1 MAIWNAFTTK
11 YASGSRVSPPINL
24 SAIGVALASVI
35 SWNETIPAGTTL
47 VIESAISMDG
57 GSSYGPWQVCTNGQA
72 IPGITENMDLSNVY
86 IKFRQSFTTADTN
99 KTAVLHNLQ
108 ISITAGYWSSGTLT
122 SVPIDL
128 SIAEITWEVTT
139 PTNTSISIEC
149 RESDDGSN
157 WSGWGPIVNNNLYG
171 GKNKIQYRAILE
183 TSDPSV
189 TPVLSQ
195 IKLVKRDTFDCYAI
209 SPTIDTSKAVDK
221 NSGRISYD
229 AVFNGTSAAE
239 VHTRTSPDGTKWS
252 SWEHIDVNGNIAS
265 NHQDYTQILI
275 LPTGDNGA
283 NNMMFQNLALSY
295 DGTPTATELASGFTA
310 GGQFFF
316 ATMLNTLIATNML
329 DAPKKWDG
337 TAAMTDLGGTPP
349 HAQYVAIHHNYV
361 FMARTVANPNR
372 LYFSEVL
379 NFDSWPVLNFID
391 VSPNDGD
398 WITGLMP
405 YDDYLI
411 IAKNRSIWLLMGTG
425 PSDFEVRRI
434 HDGVGCV
441 APRSLT
447 KMAQSFVFASS
458 EGIYMSD
465 LSQEVL
471 LSERLKETWRGLN
484 QRRLNQIAAIYYDH
498 KLRIDVPNGS
508 STINNLRIV
517 YDTIQKALSLE
528 EFSDHASCYA
538 KFTEAGHEI
547 LLYGHSTE
555 GQVSRADYGTTDDG
569 QPLAMTW
576 GTKYFNFGSSAI
588 EKKLRYL
595 YLVVIPSASANTLN
609 VYLVVNGVRQDV
621 PMEVEIPGDPNGV
634 ARTIKMDPR
643 RIGVRKVK
651 SIGYDIVQSS
661 TNGGVKIH
669 ELLQEYMIRKIRE
682 TA

>member
-1 MAIWNAFTTK
+1 MSVWNDFVARYT
-11 YASGSRVSPPINL
+11 SGSRESPAIDL
-24 SAIGVALASVI
+24 SSVGVALSSEI
-35 SWNETIPAGTTL
+35 SWEATVPEDTTL
-47 VIESAISMDG
+47 IVEIALSLDG
-57 GSSYGPWQVCTNGQA
+57 GETWGEWQACTSGQS
-72 IPGITENMDLSNVY
+72 IPEINQGSDLSNVQ
-86 IKFRQSFTTADTN
+86 IKIRESFTTSDTTT
-99 KTAVLHNLQ
+99 TAQLQSLQ
-108 ISITAGYWSSGTLT
+108 INILSAYKEAGTLT
-122 SVPIDL
+122 SVVLDISLAKVEFVTSD
-128 SIAEITWEVTT
+128 AENTAITVEY
-139 PTNTSISIEC
+139 
-149 RESDDGSN
+149 REQEGDNWSN
-157 WSGWGPIVNNNLYG
+157 WVAIQNNQVIG
-171 GKNKIQYRAILE
+171 GKDKLQYRVLFSTEDI
-183 TSDPSV
+183 SV
-189 TPVLSQ
+189 TPVLSEVKLTP
-195 IKLVKRDTFDCYAI
+195 IKYFAV
-209 SPTIDTSKAVDK
+209 SPSIDTSKAQDI
-221 NSGRISYD
+221 NSGKVTYD
-229 AVFNGTSAAE
+229 ANFAGTAAAE
-239 VHTRTSPDGTKWS
+239 IRTRTSADGISWS
-252 SWEHIDVNGNIAS
+252 AWEPIDASGNIAS
-265 NHQDYTQILI
+265 IHQNYAQVLI
-275 LPTGDNGA
+275 IPSGDNGP
-283 NNMMFQNLALSY
+283 NNVTFGSLSLSY
-295 DGTPTATELASGFTA
+295 DGTPMAEELATGFTP
-310 GGQFFF
+310 GGQFYF
-316 ATMLNTLIATNML
+316 ATMLNTLIITNML
-329 DAPKKWDG
+329 DPPKKWNG
-337 TAAMTDLGGTPP
+337 TDAVEELGGTPP

-361 FMARTVANPNR
+361 FMARTLANPNR

-458 EGIYMSD
+458 EGYYMSD

-569 QPLAMTW
+569 EPLAMAW

>member
-1 MAIWNAFTTK
+1 M
-11 YASGSRVSPPINL
+11 G
-24 SAIGVALASVI
+24 
-35 SWNETIPAGTTL
+35 
-47 VIESAISMDG
+47 
-57 GSSYGPWQVCTNGQA
+57 
-72 IPGITENMDLSNVY
+72 
-86 IKFRQSFTTADTN
+86 TAD
-99 KTAVLHNLQ
+99 
-108 ISITAGYWSSGTLT
+108 
-122 SVPIDL
+122 
-128 SIAEITWEVTT
+128 
-139 PTNTSISIEC
+139 
-149 RESDDGSN
+149 
-157 WSGWGPIVNNNLYG
+157 
-171 GKNKIQYRAILE
+171 
-183 TSDPSV
+183 
-189 TPVLSQ
+189 
-195 IKLVKRDTFDCYAI
+195 
-209 SPTIDTSKAVDK
+209 
-221 NSGRISYD
+221 
-229 AVFNGTSAAE
+229 
-239 VHTRTSPDGTKWS
+239 
-252 SWEHIDVNGNIAS
+252 
-265 NHQDYTQILI
+265 
-275 LPTGDNGA
+275 
-283 NNMMFQNLALSY
+283 
-295 DGTPTATELASGFTA
+295 
-310 GGQFFF
+310 
-316 ATMLNTLIATNML
+316 
-329 DAPKKWDG
+329 
-337 TAAMTDLGGTPP
+337 
-349 HAQYVAIHHNYV
+349 
-361 FMARTVANPNR
+361 
-372 LYFSEVL
+372 
-379 NFDSWPVLNFID
+379 
-391 VSPNDGD
+391 
-398 WITGLMP
+398 
-405 YDDYLI
+405 
-411 IAKNRSIWLLMGTG
+411 
-425 PSDFEVRRI
+425 DFEVRRI

-458 EGIYMSD
+458 EGYYMSD

-555 GQVSRADYGTTDDG
+555 GQISRADYGTTDDG

-595 YLVVIPSASANTLN
+595 YLVVIPNASANTLN

-634 ARTIKMDPR
+634 ARTVKMDPR
-643 RIGVRKVK
+643 RLGVRKVK

>member
-1 MAIWNAFTTK
+1 
-11 YASGSRVSPPINL
+11 V
-24 SAIGVALASVI
+24 
-35 SWNETIPAGTTL
+35 
-47 VIESAISMDG
+47 
-57 GSSYGPWQVCTNGQA
+57 Q
-72 IPGITENMDLSNVY
+72 
-86 IKFRQSFTTADTN
+86 IKIRESFTTSDTTT
-99 KTAVLHNLQ
+99 TAQLQSLQ
-108 ISITAGYWSSGTLT
+108 INILSAYKESGTLT
-122 SVPIDL
+122 SVVLDISLAKVEFVASD
-128 SIAEITWEVTT
+128 AENAAITVEY
-139 PTNTSISIEC
+139 
-149 RESDDGSN
+149 REQEGDNWSN
-157 WSGWGPIVNNNLYG
+157 WVAIQNNQVIG
-171 GKNKIQYRAILE
+171 GKDKLQYRVLFSTEDI
-183 TSDPSV
+183 SV
-189 TPVLSQ
+189 TPVLSEVKLTP
-195 IKLVKRDTFDCYAI
+195 IKYFAV
-209 SPTIDTSKAVDK
+209 SPSIDTSKAQDI
-221 NSGRISYD
+221 NSGKVTYD
-229 AVFNGTSAAE
+229 ANFAGTAAAE
-239 VHTRTSPDGTKWS
+239 IRTRTSADGISWS
-252 SWEHIDVNGNIAS
+252 AWEPIDASGNIAS
-265 NHQDYTQILI
+265 IHQNYAQVLI
-275 LPTGDNGA
+275 IPSGDNGP
-283 NNMMFQNLALSY
+283 NNVTFGSLSLSY
-295 DGTPTATELASGFTA
+295 DGTPMAEELATGFTP
-310 GGQFFF
+310 GGQFYFT
-316 ATMLNTLIATNML
+316 TMLNTLIITNML
-329 DAPKKWDG
+329 DPPKKWNG
-337 TAAMTDLGGTPP
+337 TDAVADLGGTPP

-458 EGIYMSD
+458 EGYYMSD

-555 GQVSRADYGTTDDG
+555 GQISRADYGTTDDG

-643 RIGVRKVK
+643 RLGVRKVK